1 MGIIFFVGVIFVL
14 VNLIGAGDVKLLSVL
29 GMTFSLREVPD
40 FIFLVT
46 VSGLPL
52 IVIVF
57 CLQKYS
63 HGKFS
68 KTLPYGV
75 AISSGY
81 LLKLFI

>member
-57 CLQKYS
+57 CLHKYS